1 MRWQN
6 LNFEKFI
13 RYLASEDY
21 IRGKMLRRLKF
32 NPHVFFKIMNMK
44 SDEFDDVINKSN
56 QDILEKN
63 VVFCIIK
70 MW

>member
-1 MRWQN
+1 
-6 LNFEKFI
+6 
-13 RYLASEDY
+13 
-21 IRGKMLRRLKF
+21 
-32 NPHVFFKIMNMK
+32 MNMK